1 MVRPADCWGFGNRRA
16 ALSGVFDRRSCSET
30 RVATGLDMAVEAQSV
45 YVEPVEVQRHGMKS
59 SMDSTAWPL
68 AVSDHV

>member
-16 ALSGVFDRRSCSET
+16 ALSEVFDRRNCSET
-30 RVATGLDMAVEAQSV
+30 RVITGLDMVLGAQWV

-59 SMDSTAWPL
+59 SKDSTAWLL